1 MKTTVY
7 CSYNV
12 LAHEKKPFYSVSAP
26 ASDISEKVE
35 ITIPD
40 EIINGLNELG
50 EPILNLD
57 GTKYLLSEVLTNA
70 GDAPVLRWYNGHG
83 YNTIAV

>member
-12 LAHEKKPFYSVSAP
+12 LAHEKKPFYSVHAP
-26 ASDISEKVE
+26 ASDIFEKVE

-40 EIINGLNELG
+40 EIIDGLNDCN
-50 EPILNLD
+50 EPILILD
-57 GTKYLLSEVLTNA
+57 GMKYLLSEVLTNA
-70 GDAPVLRWYNGHG
+70 GESPVLRWYNGHG
-83 YNTIAV
+83 YNAIAV